1 MRTQHQ
7 NDVKVAVYCAN
18 VPAPDEQA
26 SQDVWLAIFMAAS
39 ALAIVWL
46 RCLV

>member
-7 NDVKVAVYCAN
+7 DDVKVAVYCAN
-18 VPAPDEQA
+18 MPADEQD
-26 SQDVWLAIFMAAS
+26 SQDMWLAISMTVS